1 MSAACQLHRLLIQWD
16 HTTMTMPSLDH
27 ETVSALRI
35 LSGCDRASED
45 TLATQGVSRA
55 CLDALVA
62 RGVVRT
68 YRSRRDNH
76 RLMSWFVLVERMPG
90 TYLLSPR
97 GHSAL

>member
-1 MSAACQLHRLLIQWD
+1 MS
-16 HTTMTMPSLDH
+16 SLDH
-27 ETVSALRI
+27 ETIRALRI

-68 YRSRRDNH
+68 FRSRRNNPLH
-76 RLMSWFVLVERMPG
+76 SLVSWFVLVERMPG

-97 GHSAL
+97 GRSAL